1 MTVTLF
7 VVVMA
12 VSVGNCAF
20 KYLIVCYLFADMFYV
35 TLLRRFTNNCISSPI
50 MKASPSTLIFIR
62 YVSPT
67 SLI

>member
-1 MTVTLF
+1 MTVTFF

-12 VSVGNCAF
+12 VSVGNGAF
-20 KYLIVCYLFADMFYV
+20 KHLIVCYLFADMFYV
-35 TLLRRFTNNCISSPI
+35 THLCRLTDNCISSPI

-62 YVSPT
+62 YISPT